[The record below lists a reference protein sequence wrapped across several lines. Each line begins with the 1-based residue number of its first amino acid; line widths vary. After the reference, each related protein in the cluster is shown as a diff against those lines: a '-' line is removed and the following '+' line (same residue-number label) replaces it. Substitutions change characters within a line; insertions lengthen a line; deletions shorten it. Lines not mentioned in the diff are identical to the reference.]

1 MNQRLIK
8 SSSLKEVEKML
19 TKKILLSL
27 PILTFFLWFFV
38 ITSPAYAKGS
48 SLQSQLLDYAGKS
61 YTGAQDPSYLNYD
74 LALRE
79 VMANRIKKQFGIALN
94 PKNYSGFDLL
104 EIEALF
110 KCKKSEE
117 HFDVFLKMF
126 PNRP

>member
-1 MNQRLIK
+1 MH
-8 SSSLKEVEKML
+8 
-19 TKKILLSL
+19 TKKIIWFL
-27 PILTFFLWFFV
+27 PILTIFLCLCV
-38 ITSPAYAKGS
+38 TAPPVYAKGS
-48 SLQSQLLDYAGKS
+48 SLPSQLFDYTGKS

-79 VMANRIKKQFGIALN
+79 YVVDRIKKQFGVTLD

-117 HFDVFLKMF
+117 PFDTFLKMF
-126 PNRP
+126 PKHP

>member
-1 MNQRLIK
+1 
-8 SSSLKEVEKML
+8 ML

-27 PILTFFLWFFV
+27 PILTFFLWFFA

-79 VMANRIKKQFGIALN
+79 VMADRIKKQFGIALN
-94 PKNYSGFDLL
+94 PKNFSGFDLL

-110 KCKKSEE
+110 RCKKSEE
-117 HFDVFLKMF
+117 PFDVFLKMF
-126 PNRP
+126 PKRP